1 MSLLDHSFGKRQA
14 EGRRAQPAPRQPL
27 DLRRFLPRRE
37 PALSPAIAFLPAYG
51 ISPDKLMQA
60 MAQAHQAAI
69 RPEAALMAAG
79 FVSEKE
85 YYRALARHLG
95 LAFIDEPVEL
105 AREASFPKHMLACA
119 APLAERPDE
128 PLWLLAP
135 HGQLL
140 DDLLTLHRR
149 GLLPRERYAITT
161 PRQLAGNMFAQ
172 RAGKIA
178 HAASHDLQ
186 ERFGEELSAVS
197 AGGWAT
203 LAVFGAL
210 AAATFAAWLS
220 GGFAWLIA
228 SFVFGLLM
236 AGGIVV
242 RLFATA
248 ASCEARPETEAPVL
262 RDDELPVYSI
272 VVALYREANVA
283 ADLVAAL
290 NRIDYPAGKLD
301 IQLVVEA
308 EDRATLAAL
317 ERLNLPARYRI
328 TVAPDGQP
336 RTKPR
341 ALNIALAGARGSLI
355 CIFDAED
362 IPETTQLREAASRF
376 AAAPAN
382 TACLQGRLAIDNTG
396 DGWLVRCF
404 AIEYAALFD
413 VINPGLCALRLP
425 VPLGGTSNHFRTQAL
440 RDIGGW
446 DAWNVTED
454 IDLGLRLARM
464 GYDTDAIG
472 GSTAEEAPAELRAW
486 MRQRRRWFK
495 GWIQTLLVHFA
506 DPLGAIRGMGF
517 LRALAASLYVGGT
530 LAGALLGPLF
540 ALLALHEAIFGRLL
554 TPETAFEIAASTCW
568 CFVALAGI
576 VCAFWPPVL
585 GIRRRGLRDIA
596 VSLPLMIPYW
606 MLSTVAAWWAV
617 LDFIRNPFHWLKTD
631 HGLAKKRARGGS

>member
-236 AGGIVV
+236 APLAIALGLGQFARWREDQLPRLWRGARYSAGAALMVGLVIGILVDGPQ
-242 RLFATA
+242 RLTA
-248 ASCEARPETEAPVL
+248 AAAQAGLQSALALKLEREQLLGAKRRLRAAVKPPERCVRRRSHSLSAWARP
-262 RDDELPVYSI
+262 LPTFPQSRAAGYSC
-272 VVALYREANVA
+272 R
-283 ADLVAAL
+283 
-290 NRIDYPAGKLD
+290 P
-301 IQLVVEA
+301 
-308 EDRATLAAL
+308 
-317 ERLNLPARYRI
+317 P
-328 TVAPDGQP
+328 
-336 RTKPR
+336 
-341 ALNIALAGARGSLI
+341 S
-355 CIFDAED
+355 
-362 IPETTQLREAASRF
+362 
-376 AAAPAN
+376 
-382 TACLQGRLAIDNTG
+382 
-396 DGWLVRCF
+396 
-404 AIEYAALFD
+404 
-413 VINPGLCALRLP
+413 
-425 VPLGGTSNHFRTQAL
+425 GG
-440 RDIGGW
+440 
-446 DAWNVTED
+446 
-454 IDLGLRLARM
+454 
-464 GYDTDAIG
+464 
-472 GSTAEEAPAELRAW
+472 
-486 MRQRRRWFK
+486 
-495 GWIQTLLVHFA
+495 
-506 DPLGAIRGMGF
+506 
-517 LRALAASLYVGGT
+517 
-530 LAGALLGPLF
+530 
-540 ALLALHEAIFGRLL
+540 
-554 TPETAFEIAASTCW
+554 
-568 CFVALAGI
+568 
-576 VCAFWPPVL
+576 
-585 GIRRRGLRDIA
+585 
-596 VSLPLMIPYW
+596 
-606 MLSTVAAWWAV
+606 
-617 LDFIRNPFHWLKTD
+617 
-631 HGLAKKRARGGS
+631 